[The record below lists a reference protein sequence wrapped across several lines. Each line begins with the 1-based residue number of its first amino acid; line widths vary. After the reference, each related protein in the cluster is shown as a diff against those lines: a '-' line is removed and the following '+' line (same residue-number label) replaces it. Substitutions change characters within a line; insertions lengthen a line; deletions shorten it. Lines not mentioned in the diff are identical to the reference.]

1 MKKIRILILFIGF
14 TNGYSQQE
22 VRDSIDV
29 KKDSINLKEIQ
40 EVIIKSQRKKQF
52 SDHASYT
59 FDKDALAKARHSK
72 DLITSLPELQL
83 DPVSNRVSSI
93 KGSKVLF
100 LINGIEASDMQFSAV
115 APENVVRVEYFD
127 IVPARWEGKA
137 DVVVN
142 MIIRNPENG
151 LMYGIDVMGAP
162 TTGFFNGQVYASHT
176 RGKHD
181 FGIEYAFSLRDY
193 DNRQNHNSYEY
204 SLNNIKYKSTE
215 KERDHFGYT
224 IQDIAL
230 RYTYLN
236 PEKETFQAKLNLNIM
251 DNFSKGNGE
260 SIFEQGSVSTINKTT
275 EYLSG
280 QYLKPTLDLYYSK
293 HISKRDEL
301 VINLVG
307 SIYDN
312 KTYQNNREWVVD
324 TGVDIFN
331 NDMSLKSKQKS
342 FVGELAHYHN
352 FGKSKLNT
360 GYRISNNYI
369 SNNLSNLAGKSQF
382 DVNYLEQYFYTE
394 VTGRKNKLMYRV
406 GVGLTNIYNKSAETI
421 FNDWAFTPKLV
432 LSYSLKKNKTIRFT
446 SSYKPSSPTSSQLSP
461 NIVNVAPNIIK
472 KGNPLLKSEKSWIN
486 NLVYSYNSK
495 YFDFNTTIGT
505 TYTDRIVNQYYV
517 LDNNLGRYILTYQNA
532 DFYQNYRWEF
542 SGSIKP
548 FGNEILKIGVHLK
561 PTSEVIKL
569 ENGTKL
575 KNTYVRNHFNIT
587 SQYKKM
593 FFQYQFNIPTYS
605 IDGAFL
611 STEENK
617 NHLVMGYSHGKWV
630 FKGGVFWMG
639 MPSRYKT
646 KSQNESLVNYI
657 VDTEIFNNKNMIFWG
672 ISYNFSRGKTTEV
685 DKKLENET
693 AESSTF

>member
-1 MKKIRILILFIGF
+1 MKKNIIILSSLCFGIL
-14 TNGYSQQE
+14 GYAQE
-22 VRDSIDV
+22 ADSTA
-29 KKDSINLKEIQ
+29 KTKEIQ
-40 EVIIKSQRKKQF
+40 EIIIKSQRKKQF
-52 SDHASYT
+52 SDHASYS
-59 FDKDALAKARHSK
+59 FDKEAIAKARHSK
-72 DLITSLPELQL
+72 DLIISLPELQL

-93 KGSKVLF
+93 KGGRVLL
-100 LINGIEASDMQFSAV
+100 LINGVEATDMQFSAV

-127 IVPARWEGKA
+127 IVPTRWEGKA
-137 DVVVN
+137 DTVVN
-142 MIIRNPENG
+142 MITRNPENG
-151 LMYGIDVMGAP
+151 LTYGIDTMGAF
-162 TTGFFNGQVYASHT
+162 TTGFFDAQAYASHT

-181 FGIEYAFSLRDY
+181 FGMEYAFSLRDY

-204 SLNNIKYKSTE
+204 SLNSIKYKSTE

-224 IQDIAL
+224 VQDIAL

-260 SIFEQGSVSTINKTT
+260 SMFEQGSVSTINNTK

-280 QYLKPTLDLYYSK
+280 KYLKPTLDLYYSK
-293 HISKRDEL
+293 HITKKDEL
-301 VINLVG
+301 VINFVG

-312 KTYQNNREWVVD
+312 KTYQNNREWIVS

-331 NDMSLKSKQKS
+331 NDMSLTSKQKS
-342 FVGELAHYHN
+342 FVGEVAHYHN

-360 GYRISNNYI
+360 GYRISNNSI
-369 SNNLSNLAGKSQF
+369 TNNLSNLAGKSQF
-382 DVNYLEQYFYTE
+382 DVNYLEQYFYSE
-394 VTGRKNKLMYRV
+394 ISGRKNKLMYRL
-406 GVGLTNIYNKSAETI
+406 GVGLTNIHNKSAEST
-421 FNDWAFTPKLV
+421 FNDWTFTPKLV
-432 LSYSLKKNKTIRFT
+432 LGYSLKNNKTIRFT

-486 NLVYSYNSK
+486 NLVFSYNSK

-505 TYTDRIVNQYYV
+505 TYIDRMANQYYV
-517 LDNNLGRYILTYQNA
+517 LDSNFGGYALTYQNA

-542 SGSIKP
+542 SGNIKP
-548 FGNEILKIGVHLK
+548 FGNQILKIGAYLR
-561 PTSEVIKL
+561 PTSEIIKL

-575 KNTYVRNHFNIT
+575 KNTYVKNHFNIT

-593 FFQYQFNIPTYS
+593 FLQYQFNIPTYS

-617 NHLVMGYSHGKWV
+617 NHLAMGYAHGNWV
-630 FKGGVFWMG
+630 FKGGMFWIG
-639 MPSRYKT
+639 MPSRYKI
-646 KSQNESLVNYI
+646 KSQNESLVNQI
-657 VDTEIFNNKNMIFWG
+657 VDTKIFNNKNMIFLG

-693 AESSTF
+693 AEASRF